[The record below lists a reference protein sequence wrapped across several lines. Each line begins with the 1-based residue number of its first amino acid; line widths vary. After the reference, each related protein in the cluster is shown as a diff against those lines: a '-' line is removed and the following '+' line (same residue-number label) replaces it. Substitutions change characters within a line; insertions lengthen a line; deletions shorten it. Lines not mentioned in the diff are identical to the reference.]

1 MPRGVRNPKPEDV
14 NNAGADLNVAVNS
27 QEVDSASNGAENSK
41 TLQYHLDFIRVYE
54 RPDLRSTSWR
64 IRGHY
69 RETGER
75 CGKFIAIVCIAPGFN
90 CRSGWIYRP

>member
-14 NNAGADLNVAVNS
+14 NDVETDIEAAVNV
-27 QEVDSASNGAENSK
+27 QEADPTSKIAETASNLE
-41 TLQYHLDFIRVYE
+41 YHKDYIKMYQ
-54 RPDLRSTSWR
+54 RPDLRAISWR

-75 CGKFIAIVCIAPGFN
+75 CGKFVAIVCIAPGFR
-90 CRSGWIYRP
+90 CQSGWIYRP

>member
-14 NNAGADLNVAVNS
+14 NNVGADIDAVANLQDGDITSNVA
-27 QEVDSASNGAENSK
+27 EDDSTSE
-41 TLQYHLDFIRVYE
+41 YHKDCINMYQ